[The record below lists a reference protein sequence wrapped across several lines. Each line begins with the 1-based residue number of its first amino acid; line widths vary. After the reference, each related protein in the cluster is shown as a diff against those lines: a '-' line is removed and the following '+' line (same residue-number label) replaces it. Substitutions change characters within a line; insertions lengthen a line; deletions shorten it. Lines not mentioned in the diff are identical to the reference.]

1 MKRLQQSDL
10 KRLLAFV
17 QNCYAIREFEPF
29 QEFIPR
35 LVAALLQLIPTA
47 HVTYCEMYPE
57 KSQSC
62 NYISTPE
69 LATETMDRLWE
80 QHMHEQ
86 PVLTHFLQVHDRH
99 ATRISDFWS
108 QRQLHDSGLHRDFY
122 RLGNIEDSLC
132 IAVPCPPPRVVGIA
146 WHGEGTFNDRQRLM
160 ADLVNSHISQAWQN
174 ARLLSRMQFQLQMLQ
189 HGMEDL
195 GEGVI
200 LCGPRGRVQFI
211 NAKARGFL
219 EEFFSTTRQTDRSLP
234 EQILAWLR
242 FQNQRLNKL
251 DDAPPVRTPLIFE
264 KEGKRLVIRLLS
276 QEGMNLILMEEAR
289 PHSDTG
295 SMEAL
300 GLTARETEVISWIAR
315 GKANGE
321 IATILGMQIGTVKK
335 HVEHIFE
342 KLGVE
347 TRTAAAMALANGPS

>member
-1 MKRLQQSDL
+1 MRS
-10 KRLLAFV
+10 V
-17 QNCYAIREFEPF
+17 NSSHFE
-29 QEFIPR
+29 EFIPR

-276 QEGMNLILMEEAR
+276 QEGMI
-289 PHSDTG
+289 PDPDG
-295 SMEAL
+295 
-300 GLTARETEVISWIAR
+300 G
-315 GKANGE
+315 G
-321 IATILGMQIGTVKK
+321 
-335 HVEHIFE
+335 
-342 KLGVE
+342 
-347 TRTAAAMALANGPS
+347 TAAFRYRLDGSAGTDRTRDGSDQLDCPGKSQRRDRYDSGNADWNRKEACGTYLREAWR